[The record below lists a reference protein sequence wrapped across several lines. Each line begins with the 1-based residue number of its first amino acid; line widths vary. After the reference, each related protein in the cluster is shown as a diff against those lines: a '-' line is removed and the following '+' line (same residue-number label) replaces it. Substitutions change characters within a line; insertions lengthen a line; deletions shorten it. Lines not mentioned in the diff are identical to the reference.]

1 VTSRFLSKIVALYEF
16 KYGFEEFLRIKAN
29 IFGRIYPSHIVFGI
43 SLRLVAGLRRD
54 STDLKRTPTIKDPKK
69 DHHMHIL
76 TDFIFLPVK
85 IIEHGLHLLL
95 IFETAC

>member
-29 IFGRIYPSHIVFGI
+29 IFGRIYPSHIAFGI

-54 STDLKRTPTIKDPKK
+54 STDLKRTPTINPKK

-76 TDFIFLPVK
+76 TDFNFLPVK